1 MRRKRRITVVVAVV
15 LAAIL
20 ILPLILAGIFA
31 LVAPDAQAVTQSEI
45 NSLRSSLNALKDER
59 ARVQREISALRN
71 LQTSV
76 YEQTVLYKDQIDIIS
91 EEVDLTARLISDLNY
106 TIAQE
111 QLGLEAAKIREE
123 ELTERY
129 IVRVKAMEAMGD
141 ISYLSVILQADSLT
155 DLLTRYTTMR
165 DIMASD
171 KKLVEELIET
181 RQSIENTLARLA
193 ADKQELFERT
203 QELDAAREEWD
214 ALKAGQ
220 HALMREYMAQRI
232 ELEADERNLASAE
245 AEADKELKEAEAEL
259 QRILEAARRRNN
271 PYVGGAYEWP
281 LPGYYTVGSQFGMR
295 LHPVYKV
302 QRMHNGIDVSAPRGT
317 PIVAANAGEILTR
330 EYSSGYGNYIVID
343 HGGGQQTLY
352 GHMSSF
358 ASNSVGSRV
367 ARGEVIGYVGT
378 TGVST
383 GNHLHF
389 EVIVNG
395 ARQNPMNF
403 VSP

>member
-1 MRRKRRITVVVAVV
+1 VVVAVV